1 MFRQEIKSTTCVRC
15 ELEYPTRNQQC
26 HHCAGLDEIDASML
40 KSRMRNKLANQNSKL
55 SRQMIIGFVIVVNVI
70 LVASLLF

>member
-1 MFRQEIKSTTCVRC
+1 MFRQEIESTTCVRC

-26 HHCAGLDEIDASML
+26 HHCVGLDDIDASTL
-40 KSRMRNKLANQNSKL
+40 KSRMRNKLETQNSKL

-70 LVASLLF
+70 LVALLIV